1 MTHERVDDDGNIVAT
16 PYSAPVGTHKGR
28 SGDDNSQWQ
37 YLVTK
42 ATGITNFHSPVWDG
56 AVFGNHI
63 KEQKAAGLGGFIDTD
78 QYYGE
83 QHCLMAEKDT
93 RGGFDGC
100 GHYSGESPVG
110 YWEYEAG
117 DVTLQQLQENMGGA
131 GNRVV
136 GKDYF
141 PAKTPTQT
149 LTLVSEALTNTAVTT
164 FNLSEPTNLY
174 TAQTTADFAGYT
186 YAQTVGFYGTT
197 MAYQAVYANTHVTQ
211 VPTPN
216 PSAGQGVDQT
226 TTEESD
232 GDGNMHLTPTPL
244 GVVDVETPGYAET
257 YTITYSYGRQNTPI
271 ATHYFNYQRNRHQ
284 RTRVY

>member
-117 DVTLQQLQENMGGA
+117 DVTLQQLQENTLP
-131 GNRVV
+131 V
-136 GKDYF
+136 
-141 PAKTPTQT
+141 TPTRKRLGFT
-149 LTLVSEALTNTAVTT
+149 GLLWLTKQFMQILMSLKSRLLILVLGREWTKRPPKKAMEMEICISLRRPWAL
-164 FNLSEPTNLY
+164 
-174 TAQTTADFAGYT
+174 
-186 YAQTVGFYGTT
+186 
-197 MAYQAVYANTHVTQ
+197 
-211 VPTPN
+211 
-216 PSAGQGVDQT
+216 
-226 TTEESD
+226 
-232 GDGNMHLTPTPL
+232 
-244 GVVDVETPGYAET
+244 
-257 YTITYSYGRQNTPI
+257 
-271 ATHYFNYQRNRHQ
+271 
-284 RTRVY
+284 